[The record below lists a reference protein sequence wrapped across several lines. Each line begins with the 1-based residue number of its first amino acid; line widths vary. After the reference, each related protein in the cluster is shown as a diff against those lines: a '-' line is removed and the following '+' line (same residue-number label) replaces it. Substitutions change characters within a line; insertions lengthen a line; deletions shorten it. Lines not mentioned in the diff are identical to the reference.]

1 MLLPTGV
8 WIKTMPSLIKL
19 LSPVKAKEVDTGEII
34 QRQADGMYQVKIGRQ
49 TLSMRSLIIEKLS
62 KGTQVV
68 VVQTD
73 KGPFIINKE
82 RIKDRQKLEVIIDG

>member
-1 MLLPTGV
+1 
-8 WIKTMPSLIKL
+8 MPSLIKL
-19 LSPVKAKEVDTGEII
+19 LSPIKTKEVDTGEII

-49 TLSMRSLIIEKLS
+49 ILLMRSLITERLS
-62 KGTQVV
+62 KSTQVV

-82 RIKDRQKLEVIIDG
+82 RIKDRQKLEVIING